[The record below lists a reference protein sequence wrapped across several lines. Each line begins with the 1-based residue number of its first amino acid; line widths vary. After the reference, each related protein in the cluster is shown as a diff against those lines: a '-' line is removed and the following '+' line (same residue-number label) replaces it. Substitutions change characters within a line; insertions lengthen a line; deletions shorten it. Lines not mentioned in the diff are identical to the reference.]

1 MFPENSLFGHDHII
15 EQYCDLQEKKY
26 IFGSFPHGWAIKL
39 HSSKR
44 LLSFAPLY
52 LWNLRNLKQ
61 AIDLGISN
69 VKCIGAPFAYLI
81 NMLWPNDHYPK
92 GKGTI
97 IYPELVD
104 SNRDYRDLAHEL
116 VKEVRLNYNG
126 PYTVSLRNSEFTS
139 ELIKFWEKFGWN
151 VTTNGPR
158 INKNFLVK
166 QALEIVKHENA
177 VGNEIQTALVYAA
190 ALKRNICVLGPTIY
204 SGDNNPYD
212 IQNWENYYNFC
223 RNENVSIHKS
233 NELGKFEI
241 GYDQIKER
249 KDLISELGFDS
260 RRKQILGSS
269 INYLYK
275 FFTPEWF
282 YN

>member
-1 MFPENSLFGHDHII
+1 
-15 EQYCDLQEKKY
+15 
-26 IFGSFPHGWAIKL
+26 
-39 HSSKR
+39 

-212 IQNWENYYNFC
+212 IQNWENYFNFC

-233 NELGKFEI
+233 NEFGKFEI